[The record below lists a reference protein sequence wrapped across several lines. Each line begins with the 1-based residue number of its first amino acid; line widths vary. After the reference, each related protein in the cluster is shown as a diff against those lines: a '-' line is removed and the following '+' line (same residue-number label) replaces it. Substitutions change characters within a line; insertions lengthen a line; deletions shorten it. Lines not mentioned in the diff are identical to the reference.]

1 MQKKTVGLLLASAGP
16 FLWGSSGTV
25 AQHLFD
31 TTTISPLWLVAVR
44 MLVSGGLLILYGFSR
59 RLPVVAVFHDW
70 RATVRLIVFSLFGM
84 AGVQLTYFMAIS
96 TGNAAMAAILQFLSP
111 VMIIIFITATT
122 WQLPGKV
129 DVISV
134 VSAIAGT
141 VLIVTEGHTDSLA
154 LPVIAIIWGLLAAV
168 GATIYTLI
176 PTKLLKVYGATP
188 IVGWSMLIGGGLVLV
203 GTGAWH
209 HSPQLT

>member
-59 RLPVVAVFHDW
+59 RLPVMAVFHDW

-168 GATIYTLI
+168 GAPST
-176 PTKLLKVYGATP
+176 
-188 IVGWSMLIGGGLVLV
+188 
-203 GTGAWH
+203 H
-209 HSPQLT
+209 